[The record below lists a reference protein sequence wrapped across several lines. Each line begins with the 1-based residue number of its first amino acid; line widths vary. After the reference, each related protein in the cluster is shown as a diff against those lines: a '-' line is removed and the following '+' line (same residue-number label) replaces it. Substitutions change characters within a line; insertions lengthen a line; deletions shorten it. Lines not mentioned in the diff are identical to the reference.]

1 MLPLRRITRAVA
13 IPALVT
19 VTAVCIAACGGSNKP
34 SKSSH
39 GANGSSNVS
48 FAKISSDAYKNSA
61 CMRRHGVPNF
71 PDPQTSSG
79 NGEVRISVHITPSIT
94 ESPAFQSAQKAC
106 AYLMPGGGKNV
117 SNGPSAAQ
125 QRIHTEGLLAFAAC
139 MRKRGFPRFPD
150 PTSQGQLSLSQIES
164 AGINLEAPAVKPAA
178 LACAS
183 TSLGQIS
190 KADVERAI
198 ANPDASGS
206 QSGSTQ
212 GRS

>member
-1 MLPLRRITRAVA
+1 M
-13 IPALVT
+13 
-19 VTAVCIAACGGSNKP
+19 IAAPWALAIARTIDRPSPCWELPGPVRARPSRRNGSNI
-34 SKSSH
+34 
-39 GANGSSNVS
+39 V
-48 FAKISSDAYKNSA
+48 
-61 CMRRHGVPNF
+61 
-71 PDPQTSSG
+71 
-79 NGEVRISVHITPSIT
+79 
-94 ESPAFQSAQKAC
+94 
-106 AYLMPGGGKNV
+106 
-117 SNGPSAAQ
+117 
-125 QRIHTEGLLAFAAC
+125 
-139 MRKRGFPRFPD
+139 RKRGFPRFPD

-164 AGINLEAPAVKPAA
+164 AGINLEAPAAKPAA